1 MVAFFPNWKGQ
12 RIKIGKWLTILTIL
26 LLCVFQLYTLSEIYQ
41 NTKKD
46 YSNNIFSILVAK
58 TELLNLIKLPSPP
71 QTYYSYNANR
81 HKLRIIK
88 ENERIDSIFKL
99 EPNRDFRLV
108 NCQASY
114 DIRDTNIW
122 TLDTLGKML
131 VTALESQ
138 NLSSYFNL
146 TLSDKHSDI
155 LATFQHGKL
164 YLPFLNIHKE
174 LQLGFLEHHK
184 LKVTFAYPFH
194 IFWNAAWD
202 RTITTVFLFLLLI
215 VSSMSLFVQLRD
227 ERRTSEYRKKFT
239 HTLVHNLRSPLLAA
253 KQQLTAFETLK
264 FSAEK
269 QQQIIQVCIQ
279 NTTNVLKDIEKLLF
293 TSVNAYGLVAHRE
306 IFDLNQTI
314 QKLIPV
320 YQQNYPDKK
329 VHICIDCQICCLID
343 ADPTL
348 IEGALGNLIG
358 NAIKYSGPEVH
369 IHIICRKNPHKVFI
383 SVQDDGFGIPP
394 NEQQYI
400 FQENYRGKQYK
411 NDRSHRG
418 FGLGLFY
425 VQAVVLAHR
434 GKISVNSDGAN
445 GTTFTIELPQ
455 K

>member
-41 NTKKD
+41 NTKID
-46 YSNNIFSILVAK
+46 YSINIFSILVAK

-138 NLSSYFNL
+138 NLSTYFNL

-329 VHICIDCQICCLID
+329 VHICIDCQICCLVD

>member
-138 NLSSYFNL
+138 NLSTYFNL

>member
-138 NLSSYFNL
+138 NLSTYFNL

-329 VHICIDCQICCLID
+329 VHICIDCQICCLVD

-425 VQAVVLAHR
+425 VQAVILAHR

>member
-1 MVAFFPNWKGQ
+1 MIAFFSN
-12 RIKIGKWLTILTIL
+12 RIERRVRIGKWLMILIIL
-26 LLCVFQLYTLSEIYQ
+26 LLCILQIYTLNEIYY
-41 NTKKD
+41 NSKENYTD
-46 YSNNIFSILVAK
+46 RMFNNLI
-58 TELLNLIKLPSPP
+58 TQTYQLNLTKSYNSPLTYCAYNVNKHEIHIVKTNEQIDTTIIFTQDKTFKLPE
-71 QTYYSYNANR
+71 YS
-81 HKLRIIK
+81 I
-88 ENERIDSIFKL
+88 
-99 EPNRDFRLV
+99 
-108 NCQASY
+108 SY
-114 DIRDTNIW
+114 DVRDTCIW
-122 TLDTLGKML
+122 HLDTLGKML
-131 VTALESQ
+131 VETLKSQALSTHFKLILSNESGQ
-138 NLSSYFNL
+138 
-146 TLSDKHSDI
+146 I
-155 LATFQHGKL
+155 LETFQYTKL
-164 YLPFLNIHKE
+164 NFHSTSIHKE
-174 LQLGFLEHHK
+174 LDLGFLEHHK
-184 LKVTFAYPFH
+184 LTIIFIYPFYY
-194 IFWNAAWD
+194 FWNTAWD
-202 RTITTVFLFLLLI
+202 RIITTGCLFFLLIFL
-215 VSSMSLFVQLRD
+215 SMSLFVQLRD

-253 KQQLTAFETLK
+253 KQQLTVFETLK

-329 VHICIDCQICCLID
+329 VHICIDCQICCLVD

-425 VQAVVLAHR
+425 VQAVILAHR

>member
-1 MVAFFPNWKGQ
+1 MIAFFSN
-12 RIKIGKWLTILTIL
+12 RIERRVRIGKWLMILIIL
-26 LLCVFQLYTLSEIYQ
+26 LLCILQIYTLNEIYY
-41 NTKKD
+41 NSKENYTD
-46 YSNNIFSILVAK
+46 RMFNNLIAQ
-58 TELLNLIKLPSPP
+58 TYLLNLTK
-71 QTYYSYNANR
+71 SYNSPLTYCAYNVKKDEI
-81 HKLRIIK
+81 HLVKTNEKIDTTIFIIK
-88 ENERIDSIFKL
+88 TKDLSL
-99 EPNRDFRLV
+99 PL
-108 NCQASY
+108 CQASY

-138 NLSSYFNL
+138 NLSTYFNL

-329 VHICIDCQICCLID
+329 VHICIDCQICCLVD

>member
-99 EPNRDFRLV
+99 EPNKDFRLV

-138 NLSSYFNL
+138 NLSTYFNL

-329 VHICIDCQICCLID
+329 VHICIDCQICCLVD

>member
-138 NLSSYFNL
+138 NLSTYFNL

-329 VHICIDCQICCLID
+329 VHICIDCQICCLVD

>member
-88 ENERIDSIFKL
+88 QNERIDSIFKL
-99 EPNRDFRLV
+99 EPNKDFRLV

-138 NLSSYFNL
+138 NLSTYFNL

-329 VHICIDCQICCLID
+329 VHICIDCQICCLVD

-383 SVQDDGFGIPP
+383 SIQDDGFGIPP